1 MKKIKL
7 LILLSLL
14 TLVFVGCRKEENKET
29 DMSKPTETVKEDI
42 YSPIDGGKSTKD
54 ENKKAVIG
62 IMIDNH
68 PGARPQSGLEDAGI
82 IYEFKVEGDFTRYLA
97 LFQNANTKQIG
108 PVRSARPYFVEAI
121 SEYDGIY
128 AHFGGSDE
136 GIRTIG
142 KLNVDNLDGMELEH
156 KTFIRNKDVK
166 KVAPHNAYTSMKLLN
181 EAIKDKNYKEE
192 RDFTGFKFD
201 LDGKNIEEQMS
212 KGEDLKSITI
222 PFNSEYTVGF
232 DYNNDSSYT
241 VSRNNQN
248 FIDEATD
255 NEVSAKNIIIQYAD
269 SKVVG
274 AGGTLAIA
282 TIGEGKGKF
291 ITDGKIIDITWSKAS
306 STDKTIFKTLNN
318 EEILLNPGQ
327 TWIEVVDTTANIDFK

>member
-14 TLVFVGCRKEENKET
+14 TLVFVSCKKEENKET
-29 DMSKPTETVKEDI
+29 NVPKATEAVEEEI
-42 YSPIDGGKSTKD
+42 YSPIDGSKSTKKD
-54 ENKKAVIG
+54 NKKAVIG
-62 IMIDNH
+62 VMIDNH
-68 PGARPQSGLEDAGI
+68 PEARPQSGLEDAGI

-97 LFQNANTKQIG
+97 LFQNANTQQIG

-121 SEYDGIY
+121 SEYNGIY

-142 KLNVDNLDGMELEH
+142 KLNVDDLDGMELEH

-166 KVAPHNAYTSMKLLN
+166 KVAPHNAYTSIKLLN

-201 LDGKNIEEQMS
+201 LDGKDIKEQMAN
-212 KGEDLKSITI
+212 GDDLKSIAI
-222 PFNSEYTVGF
+222 PFNSQYIVGF
-232 DYNNDSSYT
+232 DYNDDSTYT
-241 VSRNNQN
+241 VSRNNQKI
-248 FIDEATD
+248 IDEATD

-282 TIGEGKGKF
+282 TVGEGKGKL
-291 ITDGKIIDITWSKAS
+291 ITDGKIIDITWSKS
-306 STDKTIFKTLNN
+306 SSSDKTIFKNSNN

-327 TWIEVVDTTANIDFK
+327 TWIEVVDTTTNIEFK

>member
-1 MKKIKL
+1 MKKLKF
-7 LILLSLL
+7 LILFSLL
-14 TLVFVGCRKEENKET
+14 ALTFVSCKKEENKAT
-29 DMSKPTETVKEDI
+29 DKQQPTEVVKEEI
-42 YSPIDGGKSTKD
+42 YSPIDGSKSTEKD
-54 ENKKAVIG
+54 NKKAIIG
-62 IMIDNH
+62 VMIDNH

-82 IYEFKVEGDFTRYLA
+82 IYEFKVEGHFTRYLA

-142 KLNVDNLDGMELEH
+142 KLNVDNLDGMELEN
-156 KTFIRNKDVK
+156 KTFIRNKEVK
-166 KVAPHNAYTSMKLLN
+166 KVAPHNAYTSIKLLN

-192 RDFTGFKFD
+192 RDFSGFKFD
-201 LDGKNIEEQMS
+201 LEGKKIEEQMI
-212 KGEDLKSITI
+212 KGDELKSVTI
-222 PFNSEYTVGF
+222 PFNSEYIVGF
-232 DYNNDSSYT
+232 DYNDDSTYT
-241 VSRNNQN
+241 VSRNSQK

-291 ITDGKIIDITWSKAS
+291 ITNGKIIDITWSKAS
-306 STDKTIFKTLNN
+306 PTAKTIFKNSNN
-318 EEILLNPGQ
+318 EEIILNPGQ
-327 TWIEVVDTTANIDFK
+327 TWIEVVDTTTNIDFK